1 MRASRPIFALTAAA
15 GLVAAFA
22 LGRASSVNAAAPF
35 ENGSVI
41 EHDSL
46 VAAKQA
52 GPHSGGGQTTG
63 YSFFTKS
70 KDLKLVFRKRAL
82 HAGSAIGYH
91 KQGEDEIY
99 YVLSGTGEFTLDGVK
114 HIVGPGTGM
123 LTRTGSSHG
132 IKPTG
137 KDDLVILISYLNEP
151 RGAGDATTR
160 TP

>member
-1 MRASRPIFALTAAA
+1 MRPSRPTYVVTAAA
-15 GLVAAFA
+15 IVVAAFA
-22 LGRASSVNAAAPF
+22 LGRASSVNAAATL

-46 VAAKQA
+46 VATKQA
-52 GPHSGGGQTTG
+52 GPHGGGGQTTA
-63 YSFFTKS
+63 YSFFTTS

-91 KQGEDEIY
+91 KQAEDEIY
-99 YVLSGTGEFTLDGVK
+99 YVLSGTGEFTLDGAK
-114 HIVGPGTGM
+114 HIVGPGTAM

-151 RGAGDATTR
+151 RAAGDATTH